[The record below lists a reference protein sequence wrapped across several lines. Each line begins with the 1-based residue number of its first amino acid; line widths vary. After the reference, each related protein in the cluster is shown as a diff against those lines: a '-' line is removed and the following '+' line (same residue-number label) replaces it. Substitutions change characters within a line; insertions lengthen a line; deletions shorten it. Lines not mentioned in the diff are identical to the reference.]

1 MTMIIKAE
9 GDVDEESVERN
20 RQDLIEVFKMCR
32 KLSRLKLNKLFTL
45 DNKIRGTRG
54 NYWKLVKFW
63 YTRDCCIYFF
73 SNRVINR

>member
-1 MTMIIKAE
+1 MIIKAE

-32 KLSRLKLNKLFTL
+32 GLSRLKLNKLFTL

-54 NYWKLVKFW
+54 NSWKLVKFR